1 MISGTPRKFPCVT
14 TQFSAS
20 LQSLRAEM
28 MTVRKSKNNTHVALC
43 DKKGEARTTHEMQ
56 CAHNMPKFVWGT
68 VMCSQVLKQLL
79 MLSIFHGTLDKTSK
93 HRDLSGRKHG
103 TKDWL
108 GDFTC
113 RTLTRK
119 NTKKH
124 RITGITLASLLLQV
138 VWATTEKRYGSLFSL
153 VEAVALI
160 GKRNR
165 KFLLACLI
173 LPSIIFNRFVLRCF
187 ATKCKSRR
195 RGIGWNFKSVCEV
208 HGDKVVFRSRLVRFA
223 FDMYL
228 SWSYHV
234 LLKTPRYLGRL

>member
-1 MISGTPRKFPCVT
+1 MF
-14 TQFSAS
+14 AS
-20 LQSLRAEM
+20 FE
-28 MTVRKSKNNTHVALC
+28 TVDAFHF
-43 DKKGEARTTHEMQ
+43 Q
-56 CAHNMPKFVWGT
+56 
-68 VMCSQVLKQLL
+68 
-79 MLSIFHGTLDKTSK
+79 FHGTLDKTSK

-108 GDFTC
+108 GAFTC
-113 RTLTRK
+113 HKNSEAQTRK
-119 NTKKH
+119 NT
-124 RITGITLASLLLQV
+124 GSLLRVCCSLQV

-173 LPSIIFNRFVLRCF
+173 VPSIIFNRFVLRCF

-223 FDMYL
+223 LDMYL

-234 LLKTPRYLGRL
+234 LLKTPHYLGRL